1 VALPSCGDEQAAN
14 MPSVLISG
22 EIFFA
27 SSGVIIRLGT
37 PRLFCRATDSV
48 KTSTLVW
55 SDSR

>member
-1 VALPSCGDEQAAN
+1 

-22 EIFFA
+22 EIVFA
-27 SSGVIIRLGT
+27 SSGLIIRLGT
-37 PRLFCRATDSV
+37 PRLFCQRNRSV